1 MKILLSIA
9 FSVSVCCLLPS
20 IGMAADAATALAGGP
35 VAERPQIH
43 GWRVPDNSITVDG
56 QRADWERAGV
66 AFTQG
71 GVGASDASH
80 LEVANPDRGGFGGA
94 SDCSYTVW
102 AAMDARYLYLYAEVR
117 DQVLASE
124 VGKDEIYFG
133 DDFEVFI
140 DANPPAERFAKK
152 GNENVRQ
159 FIFLPSWVNS
169 QQPAG
174 VIAGAEKNPGVKMAS
189 RIKPDGYVL
198 EVAIPKALFPAWQAH
213 PESDSVGFDVVV
225 NEADAPGLDGTHPTV
240 KYAMFLLSAGF
251 HPGSPEKLGTLD
263 FHPAPPLTPLL
274 PETAKPTP
282 SAVLAALSSA
292 KADPVIL
299 AQQVL
304 DCIGDDQA
312 AELAAA
318 ALAHPSPAVRK
329 AGLYLL
335 AKRPE
340 LPAPVEALT
349 AFIARPTKEDIYARY
364 YDYDLRTYAMMALAL
379 RGKLPVNDD
388 SFGFYTR
395 LASAQSLELTYIW
408 CLGVNGDCAAVR
420 HLGRLLYDSNLRVRI
435 KAAIALGQLGDP
447 AAVPALEEMAAN
459 DPHAYGRSEAQ
470 AALERIKQGT
480 KNRQ

>member
-1 MKILLSIA
+1 MKSKTQRVFLAMAGAVLV
-9 FSVSVCCLLPS
+9 VS
-20 IGMAADAATALAGGP
+20 TAPAGGT
-35 VAERPQIH
+35 VAERPQMQ
-43 GWRVPDNSITVDG
+43 GLLVPDNSLTVDG
-56 QRADWERAGV
+56 QRADWERAGM

-80 LEVANPDRGGFGGA
+80 LEFAYPDRGGFGGP
-94 SDCSYTVW
+94 SDCSYTLW
-102 AAMDARYLYLYAEVR
+102 AAMDAQYLYLYAEVR
-117 DQVLASE
+117 DQVLANE
-124 VGKDEIYFG
+124 AGKDEIFFG

-140 DANPPAERFAKK
+140 DANPPADRFAKK
-152 GNENVRQ
+152 NNENVRQ
-159 FIFLPSWVNS
+159 FIFLPAWVHS

-174 VIAGAEKNPGVKMAS
+174 LIFQAEKNPGVKMAS
-189 RIKPDGYVL
+189 RLKPDGYAL

-213 PESDSVGFDVVV
+213 PESDSVGFDVVM

-263 FHPAPPLTPLL
+263 FQPAPPFAPML

-282 SAVLAALSSA
+282 SAVLTALSSA
-292 KADPVIL
+292 TVDPVIL

-304 DCIGDDQA
+304 DCIGDEQA
-312 AELAAA
+312 AELATAA
-318 ALAHPSPAVRK
+318 WAHPSPAVRK

-335 AKRPE
+335 AKRPA
-340 LPAPVEALT
+340 LSAPVGSLT
-349 AFIARPTKEDIYARY
+349 AFLARPTNERGDAQ
-364 YDYDLRTYAMMALAL
+364 YDDHDLRTYAMMALAL
-379 RGKLPVNDD
+379 RGKLPVNAN

-395 LASAQSLELTYIW
+395 LAAAQALELTYIW
-408 CLGVNGDCAAVR
+408 CLGVNGDRAAVPY
-420 HLGRLLYDSNLRVRI
+420 LGRLLYDSNLRVRM

-459 DPHAYGRSEAQ
+459 EAHAYGRKEAQ

-480 KNRQ
+480 TTRQ